1 MKNMRKQLRLT
12 LPKTSLTALNEAER
26 ASGQVWRI
34 ERTAVPVYRLLR
46 DLEPDLQRDSL
57 LNFAE
62 ACDADETIDSK
73 SMFNAKQEVSTYQ
86 METFDGKYNIKKR
99 RRACIVYMESTCS

>member
-62 ACDADETIDSK
+62 ACDADCVRDP
-73 SMFNAKQEVSTYQ
+73 TYTWLRWGFRSLRVA
-86 METFDGKYNIKKR
+86 MLDIFLTPPIFL
-99 RRACIVYMESTCS
+99 A